1 MVNPRPGHRNRKGS
15 PMKLRQWLQTGPR
28 IAIAVMF
35 LYAASAKAFRQDV
48 GQAASAY
55 IFGDWLPSILLR
67 YALIC
72 GEAML
77 AIWLFS
83 GVKVI
88 WAGMMTL
95 AMLSVFSGVIV
106 VELGQKHPKPCGC
119 MGPQATIPTNPNV
132 IKTALRSDLA
142 RNALL
147 MMGAG
152 WLYLSA
158 SRREHPA
165 ET

>member
-1 MVNPRPGHRNRKGS
+1 
-15 PMKLRQWLQTGPR
+15 MKIIRRWLQTGPR
-28 IAIAVMF
+28 YAIAAMF

-55 IFGDWLPSILLR
+55 IFGDWMRSIPLR
-67 YALIC
+67 YVLIC
-72 GEAML
+72 GEATL

-83 GVKVI
+83 GLKVS

-119 MGPQATIPTNPNV
+119 TGPQATIPTNPIV
-132 IKTALRSDLA
+132 IKASLRTDLA

-147 MMGAG
+147 MTGAA

-158 SRREHPA
+158 SRQEHPT
-165 ET
+165 EV